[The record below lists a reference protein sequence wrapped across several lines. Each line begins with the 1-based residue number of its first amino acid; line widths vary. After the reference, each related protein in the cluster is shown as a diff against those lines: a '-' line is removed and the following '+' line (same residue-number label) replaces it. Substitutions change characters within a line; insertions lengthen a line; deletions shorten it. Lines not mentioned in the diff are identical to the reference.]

1 MTEKKQR
8 RKETWKDEEK
18 EEIKDRNGE
27 ERQRKMMWKT
37 EGEENI
43 IIIEKI
49 KETGKQKIEKN
60 KEEDET

>member
-1 MTEKKQR
+1 MRIMTEKKQR

-43 IIIEKI
+43 IIIEK
-49 KETGKQKIEKN
+49 
-60 KEEDET
+60 